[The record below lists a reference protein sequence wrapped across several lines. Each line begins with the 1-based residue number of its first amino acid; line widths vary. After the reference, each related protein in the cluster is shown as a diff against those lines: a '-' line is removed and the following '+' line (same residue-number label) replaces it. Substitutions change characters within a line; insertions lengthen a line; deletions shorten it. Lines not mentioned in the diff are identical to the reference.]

1 MQGNTVRESRIIL
14 AAVAL
19 WIAWGITRPQVG
31 GVEVQTPPRGA
42 RAASPS
48 AEVRSPKLTG
58 RDRATS
64 LNPTALDQFV
74 EVSKQAGIHFTL
86 TSGGLEKRYIIEAK
100 GGGGVAWIDYD
111 SDGFPD
117 LCFVNGSTFEHWKR
131 GDSPRSA
138 LYRNNRD
145 GTFTDVSAGS
155 GLDKTGWGMGVCVGD
170 YDNDGFDD
178 LYVTYYG
185 GNALYHNNGNGT
197 FTDVTDKAG
206 VRGHGWGMGCG
217 FGDYD
222 NDGHLDLYVANYV
235 DVDINQLEEPGSA
248 PNCTYRGI
256 ATFCGPRGLPGGRD
270 ILFHN
275 NGDGTFTD
283 VTEAA
288 GIDRDS
294 YYGLGVVWGDYDK
307 DGRLDIYVAND
318 STPSAL
324 YRNNGDGTFTDVG
337 VEAGVAYGG
346 EGQEQAGMGT
356 DFGDYNNDGWIDLV
370 KGKFSDDTKN
380 LYRNNHDGTF
390 TDVTYEAGLGEVAWL
405 FCTFGAKFLD
415 YDNDGW
421 KDIFLANGQVFPQ
434 IDRYQTGITY
444 AERRLLFH
452 NRGLG
457 IRGQGSMRPRV
468 GATPEAARPPTPEH
482 QSPAPFFEEVGLQS
496 GPGLAVKKVSRGLAV
511 ADYDND
517 GDLEIVVTNMNDSPD
532 LLRHTHKNRHHSV
545 LVKTVGTRSNR
556 DGIGAPVTV
565 AAGDLTQ
572 YDEVRS
578 GGSYLSSSD
587 LRLHFGLGTA
597 KTIDRL
603 EVRWPSGQVDMARNV
618 PADHI
623 VTIKE
628 GQGVVE
634 AKPFQPSQK
643 AEIRNQKAKAE
654 QKFRN

>member
-1 MQGNTVRESRIIL
+1 MFL
-14 AAVAL
+14 AVLAL
-19 WIAWGITRPQVG
+19 WMASVEGHPQEGVGKTQAPGEAGSRSPARPP
-31 GVEVQTPPRGA
+31 TSARPALRGA
-42 RAASPS
+42 SP
-48 AEVRSPKLTG
+48 E
-58 RDRATS
+58 
-64 LNPTALDQFV
+64 NALDQFV
-74 EVSKQAGIHFTL
+74 EVSKQAAIHFTL

-100 GGGGVAWIDYD
+100 GGGGVAWIDYNN
-111 SDGFPD
+111 DGFPD
-117 LCFVNGSTFEHWKR
+117 LFFVNGSTFEHWKR

-138 LYRNNRD
+138 LYRNNGD
-145 GTFTDVSAGS
+145 GTFTDSGAGS

-185 GNALYHNNGNGT
+185 GNVLYRNNGNGT

-222 NDGHLDLYVANYV
+222 NDGRLDLYVASYV
-235 DVDINQLEEPGSA
+235 DVDINQLAEPGSA
-248 PNCTYRGI
+248 PTCTYRGI

-283 VTEAA
+283 VTEKA

-294 YYGLGVVWGDYDK
+294 YYGIGVVWGDYDK
-307 DGRLDIYVAND
+307 DGREDIYVAND

-324 YRNNGDGTFTDVG
+324 YHNNGDGTFTDVG

-356 DFGDYNNDGWIDLV
+356 DFGDYDNDGWMDLL
-370 KGKFSDDTKN
+370 KGNFSDDTKN
-380 LYRNNHDGTF
+380 LYHNNHDGTF
-390 TDVTYEAGLGEVAWL
+390 TDVTYEAGIGGVSWL

-421 KDIFLANGQVFPQ
+421 KDILLANGQVFPQ
-434 IDRYQTGITY
+434 IDRYRTGITY

-452 NRGLG
+452 NRGVAPHL
-457 IRGQGSMRPRV
+457 RAEPAGSAKGGT
-468 GATPEAARPPTPEH
+468 GAAGAI
-482 QSPAPFFEEVGLQS
+482 QFDEVGLQS
-496 GPGLAVKKVSRGLAV
+496 GPGLALKKVSRGLAV

-517 GDLEIVVTNMNDSPD
+517 GDLEIVVSNMNDSPD
-532 LLRHTHKNRHHSV
+532 LLRHSRKNPHHSV
-545 LVKTVGTRSNR
+545 LIKTVGTRSNR
-556 DGIGAPVTV
+556 DGIGARVTV
-565 AAGDLTQ
+565 VAGNLTQ

-587 LRLHFGLGTA
+587 LRLHFGLGAA
-597 KTIDRL
+597 KNIDRL
-603 EVRWPSGQVDMARNV
+603 EVRWPSGQVDTVANA
-618 PADHI
+618 PADRI
-623 VTIKE
+623 LTLKE
-628 GQGVVE
+628 GQGLVE
-634 AKPFQPSQK
+634 SRPFVSPRRQEAP
-643 AEIRNQKAKAE
+643 
-654 QKFRN
+654 

>member
-1 MQGNTVRESRIIL
+1 
-14 AAVAL
+14 
-19 WIAWGITRPQVG
+19 
-31 GVEVQTPPRGA
+31 
-42 RAASPS
+42 
-48 AEVRSPKLTG
+48 
-58 RDRATS
+58 
-64 LNPTALDQFV
+64 LNPTALDEFV

-117 LCFVNGSTFEHWKR
+117 LFFVNGSSFERWKR

-185 GNALYHNNGNGT
+185 GNVLYHNNGNGT

-222 NDGHLDLYVANYV
+222 NDSHLDLYVANYV

-307 DGRLDIYVAND
+307 DSRPDIYVAND

-356 DFGDYNNDGWIDLV
+356 DFGDYDNDGWMDLV
-370 KGKFSDDTKN
+370 KGNFSDDTKN

-390 TDVTYEAGLGEVAWL
+390 TDVTYEAGLSEVAWL

-457 IRGQGSMRPRV
+457 IQGQGSTRPRV
-468 GATPEAARPPTPEH
+468 GATREAARPTTPEH
-482 QSPAPFFEEVGLQS
+482 QSSAPFFEEVGLQS

-532 LLRHTHKNRHHSV
+532 LLRHTRKNPHHSV

-556 DGIGAPVTV
+556 DGIGARVTV

-618 PADHI
+618 AADHI

-634 AKPFQPSQK
+634 VKPFRPSQK

-654 QKFRN
+654 QKF